1 MSDSQ
6 ENVTGKVV
14 IKDSSIKA
22 VEVMLRYIYT
32 GDIPCYL
39 GEEENLHLLQLAD
52 MYHLER
58 LKIACGGNIVNRISI
73 SKCISNY
80 ITISRYFGSD
90 PDNRFKKM
98 VNKFMWCQAEQVMKQ
113 DDWKELLREY
123 PDVVDDV
130 VQRGKDGHGCMFCTV

>member
-39 GEEENLHLLQLAD
+39 APRSKNYSNIDIYALSITRSKEVNQMLFVNSVNVNL
-52 MYHLER
+52 
-58 LKIACGGNIVNRISI
+58 
-73 SKCISNY
+73 
-80 ITISRYFGSD
+80 
-90 PDNRFKKM
+90 
-98 VNKFMWCQAEQVMKQ
+98 
-113 DDWKELLREY
+113 
-123 PDVVDDV
+123 
-130 VQRGKDGHGCMFCTV
+130 